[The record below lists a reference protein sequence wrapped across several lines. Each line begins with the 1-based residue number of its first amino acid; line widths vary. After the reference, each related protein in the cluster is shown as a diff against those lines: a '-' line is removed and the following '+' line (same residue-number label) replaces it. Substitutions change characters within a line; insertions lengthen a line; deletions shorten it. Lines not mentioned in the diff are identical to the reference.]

1 MDKKNDSEKVVEN
14 PGMGE
19 LSKRSTSQL
28 CLWLYFSLWGPRPS
42 DMTYTDRQYSINGFK
57 ICKNFLLMVSLSRP
71 RALQSSKFAQN
82 MSRE

>member
-28 CLWLYFSLWGPRPS
+28 CLWRSQFRFSTS
-42 DMTYTDRQYSINGFK
+42 
-57 ICKNFLLMVSLSRP
+57 FLLRFNQGRRQDFSKVVSKIFVPHARIARLII
-71 RALQSSKFAQN
+71 FTYFW
-82 MSRE
+82 